1 MTPARRSPAL
11 MQAGDAELL
20 QSLAAGDLGALG
32 EVYDRYA
39 RDVWRAARRALG
51 EGADVEDV
59 VQGPRRTERS
69 RAGCDHDS
77 SHVFASSRDCG

>member
-1 MTPARRSPAL
+1 MRCLQHR
-11 MQAGDAELL
+11 GDP
-20 QSLAAGDLGALG
+20 LGSK
-32 EVYDRYA
+32 
-39 RDVWRAARRALG
+39 DV
-51 EGADVEDV
+51 DVEDV